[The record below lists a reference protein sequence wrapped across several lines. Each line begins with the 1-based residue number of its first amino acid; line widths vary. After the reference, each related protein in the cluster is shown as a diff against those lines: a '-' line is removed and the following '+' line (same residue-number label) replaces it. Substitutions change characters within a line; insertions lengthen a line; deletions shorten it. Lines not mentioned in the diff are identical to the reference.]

1 MAALLKA
8 GVDLIVTSGEGPTQA
23 AKDATTT
30 VPIVFTLV
38 GDPLASG
45 LVRNLDE
52 PEANV
57 TGISGLQSELA
68 AKRLEILKTL
78 IPGLRRVWLIHYGGD
93 LTANRTIVGAR
104 DAAPRVKVE
113 LLPRA
118 VLNAQELAKALG
130 ELRAGDGL
138 LAPEIATLDIP
149 VEILKAS
156 LKSRIPAVFTSALWV
171 GHGGLASYGPDYYA
185 QGIQAAG
192 LVARILRGAK
202 PGRRTGRR
210 RRPNRAGRESED
222 GGSPRDHRPAVD
234 HAPRGD
240 VPAMSSV
247 SPGAAPRGRLLR
259 KYIVVFVGLVGGVLM
274 ASSLVELYFAYQ
286 QTKQAIVREERA
298 TAVATAAA
306 IEEFVGDI
314 EHRVL
319 ETTRAASDDP
329 AAAQLGLGKLAFRGG
344 LGAALA
350 EQRQLDFLRL
360 LRDVPAIAELSH
372 LDVSGKEQLRVSR
385 LALDAVESQ
394 EDFSQTP
401 KFLETRSGKTYW
413 SPVYFRSG
421 VHPYVTFA
429 VPVGQY
435 AVEVTTVEISLKPV
449 QQMIAQT
456 PVGRGGYAY
465 VVDSRGR
472 LFAHP
477 DMGLVRQARDLS
489 ALPQV
494 RDAHAARPTAP
505 GRSLQLDRATS
516 LRHRHGCRGPAGR
529 SDPGGARP
537 HRSPRMARR
546 R

>member
-1 MAALLKA
+1 VTIHTAARLVRLGLVATLGLVPLAGHTQEARRVYRVGVVNEAFAATHPTVEGLKAGLREAGLAEGRDVTFDIRFTEGNAQATRPAVAALLKA

-138 LAPEIATLDIP
+138 LAPEITTLDIP

-192 LVARILRGAK
+192 LVARILRG
-202 PGRRTGRR
+202 
-210 RRPNRAGRESED
+210 S
-222 GGSPRDHRPAVD
+222 RPA
-234 HAPRGD
+234 D
-240 VPAMSSV
+240 VPV
-247 SPGAAPRGRLLR
+247 EGADRIELAVNLKTVDLLG
-259 KYIVVFVGLVGGVLM
+259 ITVPQSIML
-274 ASSLVELYFAYQ
+274 
-286 QTKQAIVREERA
+286 RA
-298 TAVATAAA
+298 
-306 IEEFVGDI
+306 
-314 EHRVL
+314 
-319 ETTRAASDDP
+319 ET
-329 AAAQLGLGKLAFRGG
+329 FR
-344 LGAALA
+344 
-350 EQRQLDFLRL
+350 R
-360 LRDVPAIAELSH
+360 
-372 LDVSGKEQLRVSR
+372 
-385 LALDAVESQ
+385 
-394 EDFSQTP
+394 
-401 KFLETRSGKTYW
+401 
-413 SPVYFRSG
+413 
-421 VHPYVTFA
+421 
-429 VPVGQY
+429 
-435 AVEVTTVEISLKPV
+435 
-449 QQMIAQT
+449 
-456 PVGRGGYAY
+456 
-465 VVDSRGR
+465 
-472 LFAHP
+472 
-477 DMGLVRQARDLS
+477 
-489 ALPQV
+489 
-494 RDAHAARPTAP
+494 
-505 GRSLQLDRATS
+505 
-516 LRHRHGCRGPAGR
+516 
-529 SDPGGARP
+529 
-537 HRSPRMARR
+537 
-546 R
+546 